1 MLTIAPKWFER
12 GVKKAINIKFH
23 RPTLNRDGG
32 SYNLP
37 AVQSNLLKG
46 RTRIRGV
53 GILARTRTSGNLAT
67 LGEVT
72 ELLRLEVQAKVFTFQ
87 AIFSGV
93 QKFTYCLSQNVLQ
106 LQIVVITRLTGDKSF
121 NKRQWQKRYVSIT
134 SIFILFQFVCRGEVP
149 RVDFLTDSNGKVI
162 TGNNFG
168 LSVFTETDFLPKPLR
183 RGPLWQLDNKT
194 PFPEELGLY
203 FDTSS
208 HGIIA
213 PTQPVTPSTV
223 QKMLRCLHWRKIQ
236 SRQSGALQ

>member
-1 MLTIAPKWFER
+1 MRDTRLAKLILGKLKMAGAQRLMQVRGDEKFVLTFNQQTAE
-12 GVKKAINIKFH
+12 GVSLVRKGGEDQAINKPPRIM
-23 RPTLNRDGG
+23 
-32 SYNLP
+32 
-37 AVQSNLLKG
+37 SN
-46 RTRIRGV
+46 
-53 GILARTRTSGNLAT
+53 S
-67 LGEVT
+67 
-72 ELLRLEVQAKVFTFQ
+72 
-87 AIFSGV
+87 
-93 QKFTYCLSQNVLQ
+93 
-106 LQIVVITRLTGDKSF
+106 DF
-121 NKRQWQKRYVSIT
+121 NKESE
-134 SIFILFQFVCRGEVP
+134 RGEVP

-236 SRQSGALQ
+236 SQQPSAR